1 MGKTETLPRGGDQR
15 RATAGNNGAEA
26 PGPVELTF
34 WRTLYRYL
42 LSIVA
47 SLAAGFIWLQTGAQL
62 LRLNVLGTM
71 FTGVL
76 ALAIGVIAAGYLWLS
91 IDLNK
96 PVPAGVDERGR
107 NAQLLILWLGIP
119 LGVVLLCGIVALLA
133 IVISATALNSGLP
146 SQH

>member
-1 MGKTETLPRGGDQR
+1 VANADSAAR
-15 RATAGNNGAEA
+15 RVDDDS
-26 PGPVELTF
+26 GPVELTF

-76 ALAIGVIAAGYLWLS
+76 ALAVGIIATGYLWLS
-91 IDLNK
+91 IDLSR
-96 PVPAGVDERGR
+96 PVPAGVDERAR
-107 NAQLLILWLGIP
+107 NYQLLILWLGIP
-119 LGVVLLCGIVALLA
+119 LGVVAVCAVVALLA
-133 IVISATALNSGLP
+133 ILISATLLNSGLP
-146 SQH
+146 GGH